1 MYTYLKERQH
11 YENLYD
17 KLTIET
23 ARRGMV
29 HYHKFLTEFE
39 GKLPKGEKL
48 DKPGNA
54 FAVNVFYMQTV
65 GNELI
70 HRYEKRESTINE
82 WIARDES
89 TDERIASARLSDEPY
104 CHHCGKQGLRI
115 IDKSLMHRGENYEID
130 DAKEILFM
138 LQCPH
143 CEKNSAFWEDGTAW
157 KVKPTLCPKCNSGVT
172 HKTSKTKKNDYHHLR
187 MYVMCSLFQGQDGS
201 IYQRRGA

>member
-23 ARRGMV
+23 ARRCMV
-29 HYHKFLTEFE
+29 NYHKFLTEFE

-70 HRYEKRESTINE
+70 HR
-82 WIARDES
+82 
-89 TDERIASARLSDEPY
+89 
-104 CHHCGKQGLRI
+104 
-115 IDKSLMHRGENYEID
+115 
-130 DAKEILFM
+130 
-138 LQCPH
+138 
-143 CEKNSAFWEDGTAW
+143 
-157 KVKPTLCPKCNSGVT
+157 
-172 HKTSKTKKNDYHHLR
+172 
-187 MYVMCSLFQGQDGS
+187 
-201 IYQRRGA
+201 